1 MTIFE
6 EKVVIYSDFKKSTKL
21 RKFKQNFDDF
31 WKNYEQFSKEIYEKF
46 DKFSKNFDNF
56 WRKNINI

>member
-21 RKFKQNFDDF
+21 IKFKQNFDDF

-46 DKFSKNFDNF
+46 DQFSKILTIFEE
-56 WRKNINI
+56 KI